1 MEGFLPAEWVIW
13 ISIVFCLSQS
23 AMFSGLNLAL
33 FGISRL
39 RLEVEAASGSKPA
52 ARILQMRQDA
62 NFLLTT
68 ILWGNVGI
76 NVLLTLLSN
85 SVLAGLGAFLFSTV
99 FITFFGEITPQAY
112 FSRHALQTGSLL
124 APVLRIYQFILYP
137 VAKPSA
143 LVLDTLLGKE
153 GVQYFHERDMRTLIQ
168 KHIDAS
174 ESDIDRLEGVGAMN
188 FLALDDML
196 VTQEGEKID
205 PVSII
210 PLPHSNGHPI
220 FPAFKNTTE
229 DPFVQTVNASGKKW
243 VIFVDQQGEPS
254 LVMNA
259 NGFLRAILLSA
270 GTVNPLQFCHHPVIV
285 RNTQVL
291 LGNVLSR
298 LMSSKSEPGED
309 VIEHDLVLVWAE
321 QQRRVITGSDI
332 LGRLLRGVMPSADR
346 FRFA

>member
-1 MEGFLPAEWVIW
+1 MDGSLPGEWIIW
-13 ISIVFCLSQS
+13 VSIFFCLSQS

-39 RLEVEAASGSKPA
+39 SLEVEAASGNKPA
-52 ARILQMRQDA
+52 NRILKLRKDA

-85 SVLAGLGAFLFSTV
+85 SVLAGLSAFLFSTV

-124 APVLRIYQFILYP
+124 APVLRIYQFLLYP

-143 LVLDTLLGKE
+143 LVLDALLGKE
-153 GVQYFHERDMRTLIQ
+153 GIQYFHERDMHTLLR
-168 KHIDAS
+168 KHIEAS

-188 FLALDDML
+188 FLALDDLL
-196 VTQEGEKID
+196 VTEEGEKID

-210 PLPHSNGHPI
+210 PLPHDNGYPV
-220 FPAFKNTTE
+220 FPEFEHSTD
-229 DPFVQTVNASGKKW
+229 DPFIQAINASGKKW
-243 VIFVDQQGEPS
+243 VIFVDEQGDPS

-259 NGFLRAILLSA
+259 NGFLRAVLLSA
-270 GTVNPLQFCHHPVIV
+270 DPFKPAKFCHQPIIV
-285 RNTQVL
+285 KNSKVL
-291 LGNVLSR
+291 LGHVLSR
-298 LMSSKSEPGED
+298 LMSSIIKPAED

-321 QQRRVITGSDI
+321 QRRVITGSDI
-332 LGRLLRGVMPSADR
+332 LGRLLRGVTPSPDR
-346 FRFA
+346 LRFV